1 MTEVRLLK
9 FSEVQELVNLSR
21 SHIHRLMATGDF
33 PRPIKI
39 GRASRWRSDE
49 IEAWITADH
58 PRGKFTPKVTV
69 QP

>member
-21 SHIHRLMATGDF
+21 SHIHRLMATGYF

-58 PRGKFTPKVTV
+58 PRGKFAPKVTV